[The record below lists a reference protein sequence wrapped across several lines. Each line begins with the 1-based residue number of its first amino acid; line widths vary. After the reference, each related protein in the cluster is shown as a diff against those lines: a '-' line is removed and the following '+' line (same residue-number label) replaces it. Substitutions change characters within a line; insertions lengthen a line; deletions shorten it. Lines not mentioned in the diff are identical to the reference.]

1 MNKTLLTGWRWRDVF
16 WISCLVRSRKLEML
30 WIEANMIVVDL
41 LAYRE
46 HISLLNKLVRRKAFV
61 FDLETYSEQLNESG

>member
-1 MNKTLLTGWRWRDVF
+1 
-16 WISCLVRSRKLEML
+16 ML